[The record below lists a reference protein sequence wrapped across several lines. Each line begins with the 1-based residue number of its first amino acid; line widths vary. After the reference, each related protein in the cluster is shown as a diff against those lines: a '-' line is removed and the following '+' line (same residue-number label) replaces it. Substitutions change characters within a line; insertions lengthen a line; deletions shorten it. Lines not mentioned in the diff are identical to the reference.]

1 MLQYQ
6 PEVSK
11 FVRDLFEERMGW
23 WTRQNFRNEAQC
35 SDEVIVKKAILC
47 ALLHGCE
54 DQQFKAMLQNIEER
68 KKSKSSSYFVNLAK
82 ELDLVVPR
90 LSGLPL
96 LLLPFARPVKIGE
109 VELEKEWA
117 KIKKIK
123 SQLEPQ
129 GTWAWRK

>member
-1 MLQYQ
+1 M
-6 PEVSK
+6 SK